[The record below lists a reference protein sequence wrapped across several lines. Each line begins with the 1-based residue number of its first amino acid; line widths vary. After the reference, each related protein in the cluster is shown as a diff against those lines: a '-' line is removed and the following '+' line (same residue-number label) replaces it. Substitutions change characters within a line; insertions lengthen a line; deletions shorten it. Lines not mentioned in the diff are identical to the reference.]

1 MSKQK
6 QEIPTPL
13 GEGPPFSG
21 KWTQSPGKKKKILAL
36 SIKCKKNTT
45 KKIFRENKLRLSEQ
59 G

>member
-1 MSKQK
+1 MSIQK

-13 GEGPPFSG
+13 VEGPPFAG
-21 KWTQSPGKKKKILAL
+21 KWTQSTGMKRILAL

-45 KKIFRENKLRLSEQ
+45 KKIFRENELKLSEQ

>member
-21 KWTQSPGKKKKILAL
+21 KWTQSPGKKRILAL

-45 KKIFRENKLRLSEQ
+45 KKIFREKKLKLSEQ

>member
-21 KWTQSPGKKKKILAL
+21 KWTQSPGKKKKDIRIINQMQKEHHQKDLQ
-36 SIKCKKNTT
+36 
-45 KKIFRENKLRLSEQ
+45 RE
-59 G
+59 